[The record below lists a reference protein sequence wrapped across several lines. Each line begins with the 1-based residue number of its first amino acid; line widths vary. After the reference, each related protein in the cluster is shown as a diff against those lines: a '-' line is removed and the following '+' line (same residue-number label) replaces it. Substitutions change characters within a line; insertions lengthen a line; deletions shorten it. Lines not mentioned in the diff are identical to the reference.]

1 MNYEDLDDDISEIT
15 LVDNDLEPTYY
26 LSFQNKPVEKIVL
39 DIFSSDTK
47 CMYYIFTKKNNK
59 LCQIEGNVQ
68 MTDTDLEDTICRI
81 FFENANHNIF
91 NENEILCKKIFLMLL
106 QSQQTYYTYKKCMLK
121 VSIKID
127 CYSLK
132 NRTPYENIIVLKKYI
147 QNR

>member
-1 MNYEDLDDDISEIT
+1 MNHEDLDDDISEIT

-47 CMYYIFTKKNNK
+47 YMYYIFTKKNNK

-68 MTDTDLEDTICRI
+68 KTDTDLEDTICRI
-81 FFENANHNIF
+81 FFESANHNIF
-91 NENEILCKKIFLMLL
+91 NENEILCKKIFFILL
-106 QSQQTYYTYKKCMLK
+106 QSQQTSYTYKKCVLK

-127 CYSLK
+127 SYSLK
-132 NRTPYENIIVLKKYI
+132 NRTPHENIIVLKKYI
-147 QNR
+147 QNT